1 MSRCRAAKTFV
12 VPGRALSRVSEATSH
27 HRKADN
33 VCSSCK
39 NCGSAVT
46 EQPMAFPTPI
56 QASLKP
62 TASSTPSTFVFKSE
76 PMIRARASTFTGHNE
91 KGGMQDKFFDQEVEL
106 SIGPGGTKL
115 TEDIVK
121 VESFDDLEFRLPE
134 NVANAGYTKPTPIQ
148 KYAMKSIQNGKDLMA
163 CSQTGSGKTATFLLP
178 IMNEPSYTD
187 PSLITDVP
195 CKPQARILAPT
206 KGVIIVVP

>member
-1 MSRCRAAKTFV
+1 MSRCRAAKTFAASWYWV
-12 VPGRALSRVSEATSH
+12 ERCLGYGLFSDNSGAVNLCMRGVDQAHTSGSLSEATSH
-27 HRKADN
+27 HREADN

-46 EQPMAFPTPI
+46 GQPMAFPTPI

-121 VESFDDLEFRLPE
+121 VE
-134 NVANAGYTKPTPIQ
+134 
-148 KYAMKSIQNGKDLMA
+148 
-163 CSQTGSGKTATFLLP
+163 
-178 IMNEPSYTD
+178 
-187 PSLITDVP
+187 
-195 CKPQARILAPT
+195 
-206 KGVIIVVP
+206 